1 MMPGLSSSCQLAVK
15 EVKCAISGA
24 ESDDFGL
31 KLYLCFARVLTRASR
46 ALFTPSLSLG
56 RYTKS
61 VRKKNTGDEELRS
74 MLAKQVSRGWQ
85 AITQRVVV
93 VVGVTPVTTTIGMQV
108 PQQHRNF

>member
-1 MMPGLSSSCQLAVK
+1 
-15 EVKCAISGA
+15 
-24 ESDDFGL
+24 
-31 KLYLCFARVLTRASR
+31 
-46 ALFTPSLSLG
+46 
-56 RYTKS
+56 
-61 VRKKNTGDEELRS
+61 